1 MIEVGLVT
9 ARFLHYAATTMLAGL
24 SLFPLY
30 AYAGAEPEV
39 FGRWRQRWL
48 LWTALA
54 ALVSVVCWFAFAAA
68 NMSGDIGDLT
78 DMETLKAVA
87 RDTSFGILWMLRMLL
102 AVLIVGVAAW
112 CCRSRREAVRDCSS
126 MMLLLTG
133 LLLASLAGTGHT
145 QVEEGWAGIVH
156 VISDAMHLLAAGAWL
171 GGLIPLVL
179 LLHRYFGTDLGVGS
193 KDVDRILMRFSGMGY
208 IAVATLIGSGLV
220 NSWFLVGSPSGLL
233 STPYGQILLAKLVLF
248 GGMLALAVANRFW
261 LVPSM
266 NKARTDAAEELARW
280 SARLRNH
287 VLGEQF
293 LGWIILLA
301 VSILGTMQPAVGQ

>member
-1 MIEVGLVT
+1 MVEVGLVV
-9 ARFLHYAATTMLAGL
+9 ARFLHYAMTTTLAGL

-30 AYAGAEPEV
+30 AYAGAEPEAL
-39 FGRWRQRWL
+39 GRWRQKWL

-54 ALVSVVCWFAFAAA
+54 ALVSGLCWFAFAAA
-68 NMSGDIGDLT
+68 NMGGDISDLT
-78 DMETLKAVA
+78 DTETLKAVA

-112 CCRSRREAVRDCSS
+112 CLRSREAARHCNS

-145 QVEEGWAGIVH
+145 QIEEGWASVIH
-156 VISDAMHLLAAGAWL
+156 VMSDAAHLVAAGAWL
-171 GGLIPLVL
+171 GGLIPLAL
-179 LLHRYFGTDLGVGS
+179 LLHRYLGTGLNVGP
-193 KDVDRILMRFSGMGY
+193 KDVDRILMQFSGMGY
-208 IAVATLIGSGLV
+208 VAVATLIGSGLV
-220 NSWFLVGSPSGLL
+220 NSWFLVGSFSGLL
-233 STPYGQILLAKLVLF
+233 DSWYGQILLGKLALF

-266 NKARTDAAEELARW
+266 SKVRTGTADELAQC

-293 LGWIILLA
+293 LGWTVLLA